1 MRSADSFPSLK
12 LHDDTSFEFFWAWGN
27 LSMQWGAA
35 QATPHL
41 IASMSFRLVIPGW
54 VALQQ
59 SPLALRQ
66 PSRSCQNRRLI
77 ERGSSVISPSS
88 TRLLQTVK
96 DVPAQN
102 VKDVSAL
109 DTILARWG
117 GPGGATQSNHHIHL
131 GTARFHRDVVMKPLI
146 MTQPHAAQNLSLYHA
161 GGPHRTQPA
170 QLH

>member
-35 QATPHL
+35 QATPHF

-109 DTILARWG
+109 DTIFVHWG
-117 GPGGATQSNHHIHL
+117 GGVPGSEKQ
-131 GTARFHRDVVMKPLI
+131 
-146 MTQPHAAQNLSLYHA
+146 
-161 GGPHRTQPA
+161 
-170 QLH
+170 

>member
-35 QATPHL
+35 QATPHF

-109 DTILARWG
+109 DTLLACWG
-117 GPGGATQSNHHIHL
+117 GVLRGVEPGVPDKPAVGLAGWEPSRL
-131 GTARFHRDVVMKPLI
+131 REAHRCC
-146 MTQPHAAQNLSLYHA
+146 
-161 GGPHRTQPA
+161 
-170 QLH
+170 

>member
-35 QATPHL
+35 QATPHF

-109 DTILARWG
+109 DTVLAGWG
-117 GPGGATQSNHHIHL
+117 EVTRDLSRRSRGSRCDHGDVGGQRGRPPVL
-131 GTARFHRDVVMKPLI
+131 VVLLQIKPL
-146 MTQPHAAQNLSLYHA
+146 S
-161 GGPHRTQPA
+161 
-170 QLH
+170 

>member
-109 DTILARWG
+109 DKNRVHWGPRSVPGYRLYRRFATAHRSSRAVLAH
-117 GPGGATQSNHHIHL
+117 SN
-131 GTARFHRDVVMKPLI
+131 GFGSFAR
-146 MTQPHAAQNLSLYHA
+146 
-161 GGPHRTQPA
+161 
-170 QLH
+170 

>member
-109 DTILARWG
+109 DTLLACWG
-117 GPGGATQSNHHIHL
+117 GVLRGVEPGVPDKPAVGLAGWEPSRL
-131 GTARFHRDVVMKPLI
+131 REAHRCC
-146 MTQPHAAQNLSLYHA
+146 
-161 GGPHRTQPA
+161 
-170 QLH
+170 